1 MGGRLVSQES
11 GYGRRRAG
19 GVREQSLLDE
29 MRAAVRGDRQ
39 RAEQRRARDP
49 EPVAEAPTQAEPPEA
64 EPEHTEPPPP
74 DEAGFFRRITRRSPS
89 T

>member
-1 MGGRLVSQES
+1 
-11 GYGRRRAG
+11 
-19 GVREQSLLDE
+19 VREQSLLDE

-39 RAEQRRARDP
+39 RAEQRRARGP
-49 EPVAEAPTQAEPPEA
+49 EPVTEAPIQAEPPEA
-64 EPEHTEPPPP
+64 EPEHAEPPPSP